1 MPMMMRRRGVG
12 LLGVAAVAGVAAHAG
27 SKSAQGQANEQAQNQ
42 QIADL
47 QAQQNAA
54 AQQQYAP
61 PPPQQYAPPPPP
73 PPAPGGMTDEKI
85 AQLQQLG
92 ALKAQ
97 GILTEEEF
105 NAKKRRSWPV
115 SRVSQP
121 QGDRVEAGVSTVGHW
136 VCNCIRPARSLYR
149 PGRALFTNG
158 IHAQV

>member
-27 SKSAQGQANEQAQNQ
+27 SKSAQAQANEQAQNQ

-105 NAKKRRSWPV
+105 NAQKAKILAS
-115 SRVSQP
+115 
-121 QGDRVEAGVSTVGHW
+121 
-136 VCNCIRPARSLYR
+136 
-149 PGRALFTNG
+149 
-158 IHAQV
+158 